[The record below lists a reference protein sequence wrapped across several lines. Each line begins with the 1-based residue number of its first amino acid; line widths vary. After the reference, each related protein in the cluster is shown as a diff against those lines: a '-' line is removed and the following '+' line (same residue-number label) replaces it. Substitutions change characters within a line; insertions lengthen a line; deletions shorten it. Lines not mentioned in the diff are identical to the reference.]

1 MIAVSWGFR
10 KVYVLK
16 ANFSKNLLQI
26 TEWHKLPSNCELARS
41 NRDANFPP
49 LYMPLGLFS
58 EFYGSLTKVSRRLT
72 TIRLPTF
79 SGSNAWNFCLAR
91 IVIFENVPATF
102 LGFPTIF
109 RSFLNFTENS
119 RRCSDDLWELSQLKM
134 VFSVTSSNCKV
145 KIARFYE
152 FLFTLG
158 WR

>member
-26 TEWHKLPSNCELARS
+26 TESHKLPSNCELAQSILR
-41 NRDANFPP
+41 RKFPSVYIP
-49 LYMPLGLFS
+49 QGFFL
-58 EFYGSLTKVSRRLT
+58 EFYGTLTKFSRRLT
-72 TIRLPTF
+72 TIHLPTF
-79 SGSNAWNFCLAR
+79 SGSNAWDFRLAR
-91 IVIFENVPATF
+91 IAIIENVPATF

-152 FLFTLG
+152 FFFTLG